1 MSIHVALHH
10 TTRYRYDRLVGLGP
24 QIVRLRPAP
33 HCRTPILSYSMKVE
47 PAQHFVNWQ
56 QDPFANY
63 LGRLVFPERTRS
75 FEITIDLVA
84 EMSVYNP
91 FDFFLEEAAETFPF
105 SYDAALRDEL
115 APYLVCDAATGASPL
130 FRDYLAGIDRAPQ
143 GTIDFLV
150 ALNQQLQK
158 DIRYLVRL
166 EPGVQTPEE
175 TLKLASGSCRDN
187 RLAAGAAVPPPG
199 PGRAFRVGLPD
210 PVDARREIARR
221 PQRHRGRLH
230 RPACLVR
237 GLPARRRLDR
247 LRSDLGPAGRR
258 RPHPA
263 RLHAA
268 ADQRRAG
275 RGADRRMRGGVR
287 ARDGRHAHL
296 RIAARDQALYRIA
309 MGRRAGAGRG
319 GRRATGGRRRAAD
332 PGRRAHLRLDR
343 RSRRRRMEY
352 RRARAHQARLR
363 HLADPEA
370 ARRIR
375 RGRLPA
381 FRPGQVVPGRAVA
394 ALGVVG
400 VLAQGRRAGLA
411 GPGAVRRR
419 ARAVLLHHRGRAA
432 LHPRAGRA
440 ARFERRA
447 CASRFRGRLVLP
459 VARTPAAGQRRPVR
473 LAPGRRT
480 GARAA
485 AQGVRPEARHGDRLR
500 AAFEAAAAIARAGR
514 PALGNRPVVLPRRA
528 HVPDPRRFADGLS
541 PAARFAALGQRHRL
555 PLPDRP
561 GSVRAGRAAADRRG
575 AARALPRRHR
585 RAALPGRAGRLRRPA
600 HGRRA
605 AHGAAVAAGCT
616 GSGRPRRVRRTGRR
630 GCRPRLARR
639 RRAPLPPIASNRPPG
654 SRAPRCAPRSATA
667 CSTCSCRRWPRWR
680 TISTCFPRSS

>member
-1 MSIHVALHH
+1 MPHADPVVLDEGRARAAFRELAAGPVRELPRAPRVSRAHAQLRDH
-10 TTRYRYDRLVGLGP
+10 YRPGGRDVGLQP
-24 QIVRLRPAP
+24 VRLLPGGSGGD
-33 HCRTPILSYSMKVE
+33 LSVQLRRRAARRARALPGLRRGHRRLAAVPRLPGRHRSRAAGHHRLPGRAE
-47 PAQHFVNWQ
+47 PA
-56 QDPFANY
+56 
-63 LGRLVFPERTRS
+63 
-75 FEITIDLVA
+75 
-84 EMSVYNP
+84 
-91 FDFFLEEAAETFPF
+91 AAEGHPLPGAPGARRA
-105 SYDAALRDEL
+105 DARGNAEAGLG
-115 APYLVCDAATGASPL
+115 LVP
-130 FRDYLAGIDRAPQ
+130 RH
-143 GTIDFLV
+143 
-150 ALNQQLQK
+150 
-158 DIRYLVRL
+158 
-166 EPGVQTPEE
+166 
-175 TLKLASGSCRDN
+175 

-447 CASRFRGRLVLP
+447 YASRFRGRLVLP

-485 AQGVRPEARHGDRLR
+485 AQGVRPAARHGDRLR

-561 GSVRAGRAAADRRG
+561 RSFRAGRAAADRRG

-605 AHGAAVAAGCT
+605 RARRCSRRWMRGTRPAAAG
-616 GSGRPRRVRRTGRR
+616 SANLP
-630 GCRPRLARR
+630 ARR
-639 RRAPLPPIASNRPPG
+639 PARAPPAPHTRPPRTATPIASNRPPG

-680 TISTCFPRSS
+680 TISTCFPQSS